1 MCPRNYQTRKGLSK
15 ELYHYPCKPKGSYP
29 CWDPAYLDPNY
40 PRTGYKKNNLI
51 AKVNGIT
58 SKINFKFYPK
68 KGCQAIYGYL
78 PTNFN
83 YHELITTT
91 NFTMILY
98 GYFKPKISGFHT
110 IYATA
115 DELLFINFGAGN
127 AFECCRRND
136 TADKFANYVAWA
148 IWGREKMKNELT
160 VYFDRDVFYPI
171 RLFVNNRDYHG
182 QLKLTFTTQSNP
194 DMISDFTDY
203 FFLIDDSSDGC
214 PGLINNDKVCADV
227 DSSKF
232 IDTKYITTQFQ
243 KDSLP
248 VTKKIYFIGVPC
260 NPSESLD
267 TSTITS
273 NCPPGIFY
281 DPLAEKCVALTTTP
295 SLSSSSYSSTLL
307 SVSSEKSSSSVYS
320 SFSIYITP
328 SRFSRL
334 LSSSSFTDSSS
345 FLYCSR
351 SSMLISTSS
360 FIPATVPGSS

>member
-1 MCPRNYQTRKGLSK
+1 
-15 ELYHYPCKPKGSYP
+15 
-29 CWDPAYLDPNY
+29 
-40 PRTGYKKNNLI
+40 
-51 AKVNGIT
+51 
-58 SKINFKFYPK
+58 
-68 KGCQAIYGYL
+68 
-78 PTNFN
+78 
-83 YHELITTT
+83 
-91 NFTMILY
+91 MILY

-110 IYATA
+110 LYATA
-115 DELLFINFGAGN
+115 DELIFINFGAGN

-136 TADKFANYVAWA
+136 TADRFANYVAWA
-148 IWGREKMKNELT
+148 IWGREKMKNEFT
-160 VYFDRDVFYPI
+160 VYLDRDVLYPI
-171 RLFVNNRDYHG
+171 RLFFNNRDYHG
-182 QLKLTFTTQSNP
+182 QLKLTFTTQSNS

-203 FFLIDDSSDGC
+203 FFSVDDSSDGC
-214 PGLINNDKVCADV
+214 PGLINYDKVCADV

-232 IDTKYITTQFQ
+232 IDTKYFTTQFQ

-248 VTKKIYFIGVPC
+248 VTKTIYFIGVPS

-273 NCPPGIFY
+273 NCPPGPFY

-307 SVSSEKSSSSVYS
+307 SVSSEKSSSSGYS

-360 FIPATVPGSS
+360 FIPATIPGSS